1 LRSGGS
7 GRVSRGDSGG
17 AGDDGATAD
26 AFDDHTPSFISPA
39 VSIHA
44 YSPPMT
50 LFTTYEET
58 PLGLVASGLCWDD
71 DRR

>member
-1 LRSGGS
+1 
-7 GRVSRGDSGG
+7 
-17 AGDDGATAD
+17 
-26 AFDDHTPSFISPA
+26 
-39 VSIHA
+39 
-44 YSPPMT
+44 MT